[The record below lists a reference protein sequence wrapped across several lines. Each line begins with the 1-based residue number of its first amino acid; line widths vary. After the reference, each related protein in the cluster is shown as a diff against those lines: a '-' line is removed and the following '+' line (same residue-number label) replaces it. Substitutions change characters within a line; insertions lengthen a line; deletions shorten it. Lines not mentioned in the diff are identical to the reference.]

1 VLHVVE
7 RASGKLFFTTSIVSQ
22 YTNRGTPITT
32 DANVSFCPVAATQ
45 WNGPAY
51 SPETNLLYMNG
62 IDWCAKAI
70 KGPMPEY
77 VRGHT
82 YLGWATPTGYG
93 DRDPIERAFSL
104 INAIDPANG
113 ELKWRYRIP
122 APAVGGLIATAGGV
136 VITADTQGELFVIDA
151 KTGGLLNRLPL
162 GAGAI
167 DGGLITYAVDGRQFI
182 AVAAGD
188 NNTTFKANGDNAI
201 VVLGL
206 R

>member
-1 VLHVVE
+1 M
-7 RASGKLFFTTSIVSQ
+7 
-22 YTNRGTPITT
+22 
-32 DANVSFCPVAATQ
+32 Q

-77 VRGHT
+77 VRGKP
-82 YLGWATPTGYG
+82 YLGWATPTGFG
-93 DRDPIERAFSL
+93 DRDPIEQAFGL
-104 INAIDPANG
+104 VNAIDPRNG
-113 ELKWRYRIP
+113 ALKWRYRIP
-122 APAVGGLIATAGGV
+122 APPVAGLTTTAGGLV
-136 VITADTQGELFVIDA
+136 LTADTQGDVLAVDA
-151 KTGGLLNRLPL
+151 KTGALRHRLRL

-167 DGGLITYAVDGRQFI
+167 DGGLITYAVQGKQFI

-188 NNTTFKANGDNAI
+188 NNPTYKAKGDNAI

-206 R
+206 P